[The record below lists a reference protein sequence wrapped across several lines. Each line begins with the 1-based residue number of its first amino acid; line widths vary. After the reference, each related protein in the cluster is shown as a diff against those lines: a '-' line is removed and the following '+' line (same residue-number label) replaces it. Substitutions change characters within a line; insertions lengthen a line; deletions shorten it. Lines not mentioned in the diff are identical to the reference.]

1 MSTAATNKKTQEK
14 SSKKAMNKMRE
25 IQIEKLILNI
35 GVGASGDKMT
45 KAIKVLKDL
54 TGQDPVTTRAKF
66 TIRSFGI
73 RRNEEIGTHVT
84 IRGEKALELLKLGLK
99 VKDNELKKKNFSNTG
114 NFGFGISEHIDL
126 GIKYDPNTGIYGMD
140 FYAVLKRKGLRVT
153 QRKRNCS
160 RLGNF
165 NRVTKEDSQ
174 KWFVEKLGG
183 LLI

>member
-1 MSTAATNKKTQEK
+1 
-14 SSKKAMNKMRE
+14 MRE
-25 IQIEKLILNI
+25 IIIDKLILNI

-66 TIRSFGI
+66 TIRSFSI

-84 IRGEKALELLKLGLK
+84 VRGQKALDLLKTGLK
-99 VKDNELKKKNFSNTG
+99 VKDSELRAKNFSRTG
-114 NFGFGISEHIDL
+114 NFGFGIQEHIDL

-140 FYAVLKRKGLRVT
+140 FYVVLKRKGLRVT
-153 QRKRNCS
+153 QRKRCRA

-165 NRVTKEDSQ
+165 QRVSKTDSIN
-174 KWFVEKLGG
+174 WFKEKLGG
-183 LLI
+183 NIVA

>member
-1 MSTAATNKKTQEK
+1 MAQTQK
-14 SSKKAMNKMRE
+14 SSKKELNKMRD
-25 IQIEKLILNI
+25 IIIDKLILNI
-35 GVGASGDKMT
+35 AVGASGDKMT

-54 TGQDPVTTRAKF
+54 TNQEPVTTKAKY

-84 IRGEKALELLKLGLK
+84 VRGKTALELLKVGLK
-99 VKDNELKKKNFSNTG
+99 VKDNELKLKNFSNTG
-114 NFGFGISEHIDL
+114 NFGFGIQEHIDL

-140 FYAVLKRKGLRVT
+140 FYINLKRKGLRVT
-153 QRKRNCS
+153 QRKRCHA

-165 NRVTKEDSQ
+165 QRVTKKDAQ

-183 LLI
+183 TINN